1 MWQGHMYDVA
11 GSYVGQVHMFDVA
24 GPYQRRGR
32 AICATWQGHIR
43 DVPGPYEKNST
54 EVDDLLRK
62 GYFDEH
68 ASLTPLP
75 HLPRQ

>member
-43 DVPGPYEKNST
+43 DVPGPYEKS
-54 EVDDLLRK
+54 
-62 GYFDEH
+62 
-68 ASLTPLP
+68 
-75 HLPRQ
+75 RQKLMIFLGRGILMSMHR